1 MSAMTGLISLTTPG
15 RCEPSAP
22 PRGSCNVKSSCAIA
36 MLTALGMAWPACGH
50 HSDVGYDRETVVAFE
65 AHVSR
70 YVFRNPHVTIVVET
84 EDRRGG
90 NVEWEIETGSTPI
103 MQRSGWS
110 QDLLRPGDTVT
121 VRAHPERT
129 GRMRAILSTLETA
142 DGRLWSQIET
152 DAESTVSA
160 SSLAGAWKG
169 VASTGV
175 SGQFSQVEL
184 TPAAKAARAN
194 YDELTDDPN
203 ARCIADP
210 TPFRISN
217 SNYLTGIE
225 ILADRV
231 MLRNE
236 FLDVNRTVYTDGR
249 GHPEIGERTIQGHS
263 IGWWEDDVLVVD
275 TTLFADFGSG
285 NGAGVPSGSQKH
297 AVERYSLSEDG
308 TRAIVDIFV
317 EDPEF
322 LAEPFIGRTEMVYVP
337 HLQLYRYDCI
347 LD

>member
-1 MSAMTGLISLTTPG
+1 MKI
-15 RCEPSAP
+15 
-22 PRGSCNVKSSCAIA
+22 VCAVA
-36 MLTALGMAWPACGH
+36 VLTAIGTAWPAHGH
-50 HSDVGYDRETVVAFE
+50 HSDVGYDRQTVVAFE
-65 AHVSR
+65 ARVSR
-70 YVFRNPHVTIVVET
+70 YVFRNPHITIVVET
-84 EDRRGG
+84 EDRRGQ

-103 MQRSGWS
+103 MRRSGWS
-110 QDLLRPGDTVT
+110 QDLLRPGDMVMI
-121 VRAHPERT
+121 RAHPERT

-142 DGRLWSQIET
+142 DGRVWSQIET
-152 DAESTVSA
+152 EAEATVSA
-160 SSLAGAWKG
+160 SSLAGVWKG
-169 VASTGV
+169 IASTGV
-175 SGQFSQVEL
+175 RGQFSQVEL
-184 TPAAKAARAN
+184 TPVARAARAN
-194 YDELTDDPN
+194 YDEVTDDPN
-203 ARCIADP
+203 AICIADP

-217 SNYLTGIE
+217 SNYLTGIQ

-236 FLDVNRTVYTDGR
+236 FLDVNRTVYMDGR
-249 GHPEIGERTIQGHS
+249 GHPESGERTIQGHS

-297 AVERYSLSEDG
+297 AVERYSLSDDG

-322 LAEPFIGRTEMVYVP
+322 LAEPFTGRTEMVYVP

-347 LD
+347 SE